1 MLDAV
6 GAGVVNGVQSS
17 LQSLLQSFSYLMG
30 LIVWQPEKFGWLMAG
45 SVGVVMVATA
55 LFCCYLASKADSARG
70 RGGSLLVT
78 SDDTCLQ
85 MAGSTNPER

>member
-45 SVGVVMVATA
+45 SVGVVTVATA
-55 LFCCYLASKADSARG
+55 LFCCYLASEADSARG
-70 RGGSLLVT
+70 RGGSLPVR
-78 SDDTCLQ
+78 SYDTCTQ
-85 MAGSTNPER
+85 MAESTAPER